1 MNLLEI
7 LKLWDTNLFLFING
21 VHAPFFDSFMFLVSN
36 KLVWIPLYASVLYVL
51 IRHWKKEAIWLVLA
65 LILCIVISDQI
76 SSGILKDLVKRLRP
90 SHAEDLKGLVH
101 LVKGYAGGK
110 YGFASS
116 HASNAAG
123 FALLSALLLKRRIY
137 TYSIVAWAV
146 ITGYSRI
153 YLGVHYP
160 LDVLGGFMIGALA
173 ALGCYWL
180 ICRYRPSLV
189 QYEVHGTIEDSTI
202 SVSVVILSLSF
213 LVLIFYS
220 LFQ

>member
-21 VHAPFFDSFMFLVSN
+21 AHASFFDSFMFLVSN

-137 TYSIVAWAV
+137 TYSIVAWAF

-160 LDVLGGFMIGALA
+160 LDILGGFLIGALA
-173 ALGCYWL
+173 ALACYWL

-189 QYEVHGTIEDSTI
+189 EVHGAIERSTMRMPI
-202 SVSVVILSLSF
+202 VIISLSF